1 MKVLPYNTLDSL
13 NRRVMNIQK
22 LLKSSNHNPAKIEK
36 TFAKGTIKSSTD
48 SYSSISRK
56 ICGVIEVISGHNT
69 VLNKESGYDRIYF
82 VSRHIPNQKGTDTYF
97 NKDGIRFAKCVSKHD
112 NSAPSNKKEVSYY
125 LYDSH
130 GVKPRECSF
139 DEFRNEVNKHENL

>member
-1 MKVLPYNTLDSL
+1 MKVLPYNTQSSL
-13 NRRVMNIQK
+13 NRRIMNIQR
-22 LLKSSNHNPAKIEK
+22 LLKSSSHNTAPIEN
-36 TFAKGTIKSSTD
+36 TVAKGTIKSSTD
-48 SYSSISRK
+48 AYSSISRE
-56 ICGVIEVISGHNT
+56 IYGVIEVLTGHNT

-97 NKDGIRFAKCVSKHD
+97 NKDGIRFAKCVSKCD
-112 NSAPSNKKEVSYY
+112 NAAQSNKEVSYY

-139 DEFRNEVNKHENL
+139 DEFRSAVNKHENL